1 MVAMRWLFL
10 VGLLGCATAVGGPDP
25 NPGPGP
31 SEQNDAAVST
41 PIEAGQPAREGTYFG
56 DYVVAGN
63 GGTMMLD
70 VKEDGF
76 VTLWPKDV
84 NASGTGTID
93 DSGHITV
100 STGYDQYSQGTLYFT
115 GVVTFD
121 GTEWRASGK
130 VGLYGQSGTWSA
142 IKK

>member
-1 MVAMRWLFL
+1 MVAMRWELLL
-10 VGLLGCATAVGGPDP
+10 VGLVGCATSVGYPDP
-25 NPGPGP
+25 SPGP
-31 SEQNDAAVST
+31 SDQNDAAINT
-41 PIEAGQPAREGTYFG
+41 PVEAGPPAREGTYFG
-56 DYVVAGN
+56 DYVVGSSG

-93 DSGHITV
+93 EAGHV
-100 STGYDQYSQGTLYFT
+100 SVTTGYDVYSEGTLNFT

-121 GTEWRASGK
+121 GTEWKASGK